1 MAQVEPAHALLRR
14 FAGMIFERQ
23 PGVTG
28 TCSPSKAT
36 TTPLSH
42 NEHCFPQRSDRQGK
56 KVSPVVRRAAEPTVT
71 VHCLGHPNKPAQ
83 SERWIESEGLSEPEL
98 EFVGLCDACLVFLSD
113 YAEHTRKSD
122 GTAFKLMPLAFRPH

>member
-1 MAQVEPAHALLRR
+1 MAQVEPAHTLLRR

-23 PGVTG
+23 PGGDWHLLTIEGDADTSVAQRALL
-28 TCSPSKAT
+28 PA
-36 TTPLSH
+36 
-42 NEHCFPQRSDRQGK
+42 RSDRQGK

-122 GTAFKLMPLAFRPH
+122 GTAFKLMPLALRPH